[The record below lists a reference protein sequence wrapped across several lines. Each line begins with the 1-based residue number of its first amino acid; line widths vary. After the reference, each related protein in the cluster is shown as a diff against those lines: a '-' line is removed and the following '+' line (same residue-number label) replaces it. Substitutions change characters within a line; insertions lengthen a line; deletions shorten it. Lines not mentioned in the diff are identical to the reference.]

1 MFRSMSTYKRIS
13 ERLKVKDENIA
24 IVIDY
29 LERVSNSIK
38 AYPTDGTEIFSFLIN
53 NNFVLRFYEDDSF
66 EFSEFIWWTNKI
78 LFDNFVWI
86 WGTVKNLKS

>member
-13 ERLKVKDENIA
+13 ERLKVEDENIA

-38 AYPTDGTEIFSFLIN
+38 AYPTDGTEIFSLSWISTNFLI
-53 NNFVLRFYEDDSF
+53 
-66 EFSEFIWWTNKI
+66 FS
-78 LFDNFVWI
+78 LFASEI
-86 WGTVKNLKS
+86 S